1 MILNHT
7 IEALLDRR
15 AIRAYRPEQI
25 SEEEL
30 TDMLQTAR
38 FAPSAMGLQAR
49 HFTVIQ
55 NKQLIAD
62 IVAATKKNGGTFVPG
77 HIPFY
82 NAPTVIVLSA
92 PESSKYGREDVA
104 CAIMSLMLAAHAYGL
119 GTCYICSVLCGL
131 CDEDIMKRLKLPD
144 RHIPL
149 GCISVGYPLEHAPAP
164 KERRADDTNYIR

>member
-30 TDMLQTAR
+30 TDILKTAR

-49 HFTVIQ
+49 HFTIIQ

-62 IVAATKKNGGTFVPG
+62 IVTATTKNGGTFANG

-92 PESSKYGREDVA
+92 PKSAKYGREDAA
-104 CAIMSLMLAAHAYGL
+104 CAIMNLMIAAHAYNL
-119 GTCYICSVLCGL
+119 GSCYICSVLDGL
-131 CDEDIMKRLKLPD
+131 RDEEIMKKLKLPED
-144 RHIPL
+144 YIPF
-149 GCISVGYPLEHAPAP
+149 GCISVGYPSEHAPAP
-164 KERRADDTNYIR
+164 KERRTDDTNYIR